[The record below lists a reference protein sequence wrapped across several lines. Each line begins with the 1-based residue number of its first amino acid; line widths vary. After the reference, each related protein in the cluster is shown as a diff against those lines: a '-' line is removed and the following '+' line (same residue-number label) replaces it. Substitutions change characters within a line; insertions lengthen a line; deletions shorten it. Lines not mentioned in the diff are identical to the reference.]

1 MRRPPR
7 REAEPVTVATE
18 VRCWRCG
25 KKLAEEAG
33 GVHVCPRCH
42 ARNAS

>member
-7 REAEPVTVATE
+7 REPEPVVTTE